1 MSSSELP
8 TLRWGI
14 VATGLISSW
23 FVSDLVLSRHDAKA
37 KHVIQAI
44 GSSSIEKGQ
53 SFAKKLIPS
62 LSPTIYSSYSEVYT
76 DPSVDIV
83 YIGTPHA
90 FHARNCLDAIAAGK
104 HVLCEKPFALTAFE
118 TEKVFSAAAKRGV
131 FVMEAMWT
139 RFYPLMRTLQSVI
152 HEEKLIGEVRRVFCD
167 FSLDMDIEAL
177 PPDSRLKNPALGAG
191 SLLDIGIYSLTW
203 GLVALDRAIGK
214 EAHKP
219 RVIAA
224 QTLSHDIDV
233 ASSMILLFPT
243 GAQAIL
249 TSSLWSRTDS
259 NFCKIEGTEGQIVVS
274 GPGSSA
280 PDMFVVYSK
289 SGNNASN
296 VGTADTGKIYKFEKP
311 GHGFYFEADAVAL
324 DIAAGRTE
332 NTIMPWAETV
342 RIMQLLDEVR
352 QQGGA
357 RFPQD
362 GEQA

>member
-1 MSSSELP
+1 MSRPGLP

-23 FVSDLVLSRHDAKA
+23 FVSDLALPRPDAKA

-44 GSSSIEKGQ
+44 GSSSMEKGQ
-53 SFAKKLIPS
+53 RFAKDLIPS
-62 LSPTIYSSYSEVYT
+62 LSPTIYSSYSEVYA
-76 DPSVDIV
+76 DSDVDIV

-104 HVLCEKPFALTAFE
+104 HVLCEKPFALTASE
-118 TEKVFSAAAKRGV
+118 AEEVFSAAAKRGV

-139 RFYPLMRTLQSVI
+139 RLYPLMRTLQSVI
-152 HEEKLIGEVRRVFCD
+152 HEEKLIGKVQRVFCD

-177 PPDSRLKNPALGAG
+177 GLDSRLKNPALGAG

-203 GLVALDRAIGK
+203 GLLALDRAIGE
-214 EAHKP
+214 EAQKP
-219 RVIAA
+219 RILAA
-224 QTLSHDIDV
+224 QTLSNDIDV
-233 ASSMILLFPT
+233 ASSMILSYPT

-259 NFCKIEGTEGQIVVS
+259 DFCRIEGTEGHIVVS

-280 PDMFVVYSK
+280 PQRFVVHSK
-289 SGNNASN
+289 SGNNTSSA
-296 VGTADTGKIYKFEKP
+296 GTTDTGKIYEFEKP

-324 DIAAGRTE
+324 DIAAGRVQ
-332 NTIMPWAETV
+332 NSIMPWKETV
-342 RIMQLLDEVR
+342 RVMRLLDEVR
-352 QQGGA
+352 RQGGA

-362 GEQA
+362 KAQT